1 MKTMMMIIII
11 SIIIIIHLGDCLTT
25 LENNDNDDSCN
36 DNNNINE
43 GCHGDSDKNDD
54 NLLQIF
60 YLTNVIFVLVF

>member
-36 DNNNINE
+36 DNNINE